1 MYIENHHTLS
11 LLLRVTKKEENKG
24 PFGWSVAVKKGVVD
38 YQLWKKGY
46 CELWAIS
53 YKKLKNRLME
63 ATKYR

>member
-38 YQLWKKGY
+38 YQL
-46 CELWAIS
+46 
-53 YKKLKNRLME
+53 
-63 ATKYR
+63 